1 MASVENLKGGRI
13 QLLISIGMSA
23 VTIFRAFAVF
33 ASPIVDSTAI
43 SDECSL
49 VQKRWS
55 VMVVSQSCETQR
67 GMCLGGMNLPQ
78 HLTEDGASDV
88 IDVH

>member
-1 MASVENLKGGRI
+1 
-13 QLLISIGMSA
+13 MSA

-33 ASPIVDSTAI
+33 ASRIVDSTAI

-55 VMVVSQSCETQR
+55 VKEAQR

-78 HLTEDGASDV
+78 HDHLTEDGASDV